1 MTDRRARSTT
11 QAYSAMPLLAMVT
24 LAEGLPEELPS
35 FSTALT
41 TSEPAM
47 TCEVHDAPAATTK
60 TWAGRRE
67 ARTHLAEHDVLA
79 VEPGGGNGGDKKLAA
94 VGVGA

>member
-1 MTDRRARSTT
+1 MMR
-11 QAYSAMPLLAMVT
+11 LLQR
-24 LAEGLPEELPS
+24 
-35 FSTALT
+35 
-41 TSEPAM
+41 
-47 TCEVHDAPAATTK
+47 TK
-60 TWAGRRE
+60 RGQE